1 MASLFIIDTNV
12 LVAGLIT
19 QDETSPTARLVDAM
33 LSGGILFI
41 LSPALL
47 SEYGA
52 VLLRPRVSK
61 LHGLSSD
68 EVDVLLTEITGNA
81 IWREHQEISSST
93 SPDPGDAHLWDLLH
107 SEPGSIL
114 ITGDRLLLAN
124 PPEGHNLI
132 TPADISSVHD
142 V

>member
-1 MASLFIIDTNV
+1 MGSLFIIDTNV

-19 QDETSPTARLVDAM
+19 QDQTSPTARLVDAM
-33 LSGGILFI
+33 LGGGILFI

-47 SEYGA
+47 SEYGT
-52 VLLRPRVSK
+52 VILRPRIAK

-81 IWREHQEISSST
+81 IWREPSEVSSST
-93 SPDPGDAHLWDLLH
+93 SPDPGDTHLWDLLH
-107 SEPGSIL
+107 SEPRAIL

-124 PPEGHNLI
+124 PPDGHKLI
-132 TPADISSVHD
+132 TPADYFLGA
-142 V
+142 